1 MGGLNVTPLVKDVGT
16 WGCLQQAQTVHGLD
30 GAPQMILHCV
40 SFGKKP
46 QGCRTAPSATGT
58 DGACIQEGLWRLKPF
73 WDDPVAGLPVLT
85 PAPAVPWSK
94 GSSGHPALCK
104 SHSSG

>member
-1 MGGLNVTPLVKDVGT
+1 MGGLNVTWLVKDVGT

-46 QGCRTAPSATGT
+46 QGCGTAPSATGT
-58 DGACIQEGLWRLKPF
+58 DEMGL
-73 WDDPVAGLPVLT
+73 V
-85 PAPAVPWSK
+85 SK
-94 GSSGHPALCK
+94 RDCGGSSHFGMIL
-104 SHSSG
+104 SQVSLS